1 MRVKLTVGRSGVD
14 FTDNPGDI
22 ITVSNREGARL
33 IESQQAVPV
42 VEDHRE
48 TATVAP
54 PEVRGKKKA
63 ASKKRRS
70 SR

>member
-1 MRVKLTVGRSGVD
+1 MRVKLLKGRAGIGWKQEPGEIVEVSSG
-14 FTDNPGDI
+14 
-22 ITVSNREGARL
+22 EGARM
-33 IESQQAVPV
+33 IEAQQAVPV
-42 VEDHRE
+42 VEDQRE
-48 TATVAP
+48 TATVTP

>member
-1 MRVKLTVGRSGVD
+1 MRVKLTIGRAGTD
-14 FTDNPGDI
+14 FAQSPGDI
-22 ITVSNREGARL
+22 IEVSNSEGARL
-33 IESQQAVPV
+33 IESEQAVPV
-42 VEDHRE
+42 VEDQRE